1 MNARP
6 ARAGL
11 AAALALVLVGS
22 SASASTTR
30 DRYFPLDAATV
41 AVGGAGDVVRV
52 PDAARLLPGSR
63 VLAGTADSA
72 RERAAERAWLAAGT
86 VPVVPELG
94 DDTLVRDALLDLR
107 TLGLPDGVPVAGWP
121 PAWHYVWPRDSALAA
136 VALARTG
143 HLREAEAVLDFLQR
157 VQPPSGVF
165 AARYLPD
172 GSGVPDDRGP
182 QLDGVGWALWALAG
196 VTAAQ
201 PPSQRQA
208 FVARYRTLLDR
219 STAAALAAVDTRD
232 GLPRPSS
239 DYWELPERQ
248 LTLATAAL
256 VRAGLQAAG
265 PLYAGA
271 GGADA
276 RARSRRAEEATVRLG
291 AAITAAFGPD
301 GYPRHRGGRSAST
314 DLGAA
319 FLLPPYA
326 ATADPAVLAAW
337 RRAGDT
343 MLRPAGGLAPGGSWP
358 LDGVSWTTATSSYAL
373 TAAAV
378 GDRPTALAWL
388 RWLDAHRTAAGSV
401 PEKVLADG
409 RPASAAPLA
418 WSAAAVVL
426 TASTL
431 SG

>member
-1 MNARP
+1 M
-6 ARAGL
+6 RAGL
-11 AAALALVLVGS
+11 ALALALVLVGS
-22 SASASTTR
+22 SASAASVR
-30 DRYFPLDAATV
+30 NRYFPLDAETL
-41 AVGGAGDVVRV
+41 AVGADGRV
-52 PDAARLLPGSR
+52 DRVSDAAQLVPGSR
-63 VLAGTADSA
+63 VLAGTPTTA
-72 RERAAERAWLAAGT
+72 RELAAERAWLAAGT
-86 VPVVPELG
+86 VPSVPELG
-94 DDTLVRDALLDLR
+94 DSTVVRDALLDLR

-143 HLREAEAVLDFLQR
+143 HLADAEAVLDFLQR
-157 VQPPSGVF
+157 VQPASGVF
-165 AARYLPD
+165 EARYLPD

-182 QLDGVGWALWALAG
+182 QLDGVGWALWALVG
-196 VTAAQ
+196 VTAEQ
-201 PPSQRQA
+201 PASQRAA
-208 FVARYRTLLDR
+208 FVARYRSLLDR
-219 STAAALAAVDTRD
+219 SSAAALTSVATPD

-248 LTLATAAL
+248 LTLATVAL

-265 PLYAGA
+265 TLYAEA
-271 GGADA
+271 GGATDQA
-276 RARSRRAEEATVRLG
+276 RAEQVRAAAVRLG
-291 AAITAAFGPD
+291 ERITAAFAAD
-301 GYPRHRGGRSAST
+301 GYPRHRGGPASST

-326 ATADPAVLAAW
+326 ATADPGVLAAW

-358 LDGVSWTTATSSYAL
+358 RDGVSWTTATSSYAL

-378 GDRPTALAWL
+378 GDRRTAVAWL
-388 RWLDAHRTAAGSV
+388 RWLDEHRTAAGSV
-401 PEKVLADG
+401 PEKVLGDG

-418 WSAAAVVL
+418 WSAAVVVL

-431 SG
+431 SR